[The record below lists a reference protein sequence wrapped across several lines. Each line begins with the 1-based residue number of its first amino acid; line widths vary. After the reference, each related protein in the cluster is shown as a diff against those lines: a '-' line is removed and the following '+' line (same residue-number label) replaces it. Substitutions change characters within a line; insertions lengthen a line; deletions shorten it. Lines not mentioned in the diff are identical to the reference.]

1 MSYFIR
7 KFQLIQRDE
16 IFTQNYRRRRI
27 STQEVY
33 QIAPRN
39 MGNYVNTVSPFSV
52 PVNNHH
58 GLLSQLKGL
67 ANYPEFDQVEET
79 ELNKVIQSIPVSKE
93 ENTNEIIESNS
104 HKIYS
109 GENSS
114 KGSTGHKIQGGDDA
128 EEQSDESDNEDDAT
142 LSNFIELEKFL
153 PQSFKDQLTTVV
165 VKDFPNL
172 KLALIEKV
180 FNNLLTPCPV
190 NSTFDWSLIN
200 IEHIDHKVV
209 FIRFH
214 HVNTTV
220 WFYKNIRELLQDSIQ
235 GINITFDSNLESDI
249 ANMKEFDSEAGS
261 IQRESLQ
268 ADLQK
273 ILLNNKNY
281 ENVSKIRGMED
292 LDQAM
297 QYYSSYKVD
306 PSELID
312 VPKDMQDKIVDEIV
326 KFRSKV
332 LSIERERRKQEIER
346 ERILAKNRLQRIF
359 EGTKEAG
366 DDMVVDD
373 VEAEQVMQDNKHE
386 ITEYEN
392 LTEEEYIRLV
402 EQKEKEAIENAYNE
416 KVKMFTSKELNER
429 NRLKEELHA
438 LREYETSLIEKKAAF
453 IGELKSF
460 QDYKLD
466 NLDQY
471 NNLDRHKI
479 KLYYTEYSEYL
490 RLRAQEKAEEE
501 SHDKRDIEEEALELL
516 ASNNAQHFLSS
527 FKTELKPSRDA
538 EQDTT
543 MDVVVSS
550 LDKSVLDKVKTK
562 IGDLIEEYLGVK
574 EDVLIEY
581 VYDFVI
587 TNNLTKQNELV
598 EELSE
603 TLDEDSVTVV
613 SKLYEYIAELSKFN

>member
-1 MSYFIR
+1 M
-7 KFQLIQRDE
+7 
-16 IFTQNYRRRRI
+16 
-27 STQEVY
+27 
-33 QIAPRN
+33 APRN

-52 PVNNHH
+52 PSNNHH
-58 GLLSQLKGL
+58 GLLSQLKCL
-67 ANYPEFDQVEET
+67 ANYPEFDQVDEK

-93 ENTNEIIESNS
+93 ENTDQIIESNS
-104 HKIYS
+104 YKIYS

-114 KGSTGHKIQGGDDA
+114 RRSTGHKIQGNHNA
-128 EEQSDESDNEDDAT
+128 EEQSDETDNEDDAK

-165 VKDFPNL
+165 VKNFPNL
-172 KLALIEKV
+172 RLALIEKV
-180 FNNLLTPCPV
+180 FKNLLTSCPV
-190 NSTFDWSLIN
+190 NSSFDWSLIN

-220 WFYKNIRELLQDSIQ
+220 WFYKNIREHLQESIQ

-249 ANMKEFDSEAGS
+249 ANMKEFDSGAGS

-268 ADLQK
+268 VDLQK
-273 ILLNNKNY
+273 ILLNNRNY

-366 DDMVVDD
+366 DEMIIDD
-373 VEAEQVMQDNKHE
+373 IEAVQAIQDDKQE
-386 ITEYEN
+386 ISEYEN
-392 LTEEEYIRLV
+392 LTEEEYISLI
-402 EQKEKEAIENAYNE
+402 EQKEKEALENTYNE
-416 KVKMFTSKELNER
+416 KVEIFSSKELNER
-429 NRLKEELHA
+429 NRLREEHQA

-466 NLDQY
+466 DLDQY

-501 SHDKRDIEEEALELL
+501 NRDKKDIDEEALELS
-516 ASNNAQHFLSS
+516 ASNNAQNFLSS
-527 FKTELKPSRDA
+527 FKTELKPSRDV
-538 EQDTT
+538 EQNTT
-543 MDVVVSS
+543 TDVIVSS
-550 LDKSVLDKVKTK
+550 LDKATLDKVKTK

-613 SKLYEYIAELSKFN
+613 SKLYDYIAELSKFD

>member
-1 MSYFIR
+1 
-7 KFQLIQRDE
+7 
-16 IFTQNYRRRRI
+16 
-27 STQEVY
+27 
-33 QIAPRN
+33 
-39 MGNYVNTVSPFSV
+39 MGNYVDTVSPFSV
-52 PVNNHH
+52 QVNNNP
-58 GLLSQLKGL
+58 GLLSQLKCL
-67 ANYPEFDQVEET
+67 ADYPEYDQIDET
-79 ELNKVIQSIPVSKE
+79 ELNKVVQSIPVFKE
-93 ENTNEIIESNS
+93 ENASEIVESNNC
-104 HKIYS
+104 KIYS
-109 GENSS
+109 GENSGKS
-114 KGSTGHKIQGGDDA
+114 STGHRIQGRHNA
-128 EEQSDESDNEDDAT
+128 EEQSDESDKEDDVT
-142 LSNFIELEKFL
+142 LSNFIELEKLL
-153 PQSFKDQLTTVV
+153 PKSFKDQLTTVII
-165 VKDFPNL
+165 KNFPNL

-180 FNNLLTPCPV
+180 FKNLLTPCPV
-190 NSTFDWSLIN
+190 NDSFDWSLIN

-209 FIRFH
+209 FIKFH

-220 WFYKNIRELLQDSIQ
+220 WFYKNISELLQDSIQ
-235 GINITFDSNLESDI
+235 GIDITFDSNFESDI
-249 ANMKEFDSEAGS
+249 ANMKEFDSDAGS
-261 IQRESLQ
+261 IQKDSLK

-273 ILLNNKNY
+273 ILLNHKNF

-312 VPKDMQDKIVDEIV
+312 VPKDMRDKIVDEIV

-366 DDMVVDD
+366 DDMIVDD
-373 VEAEQVMQDNKHE
+373 VEAEQVIQDNTKE
-386 ITEYEN
+386 VSEYEN
-392 LTEEEYIRLV
+392 LAEEEYIRLV

-416 KVKMFTSKELNER
+416 KVKVFTSKELKER
-429 NRLKEELHA
+429 SSLSGELQT
-438 LREYETSLIEKKAAF
+438 LREYETSLLAKKAAF
-453 IGELKSF
+453 IGELKLF
-460 QDYKLD
+460 QDYNLD
-466 NLDQY
+466 KLDQY
-471 NNLDRHKI
+471 NSLDRHKI
-479 KLYYTEYSEYL
+479 RLYYTEYSEYL
-490 RLRAQEKAEEE
+490 TLRAQEKAEEE
-501 SHDKRDIEEEALELL
+501 NHDKRDMEEEALELL
-516 ASNNAQHFLSS
+516 ASDNAQHFLSS
-527 FKTELKPSRDA
+527 FRTETKPTRDI

-550 LDKSVLDKVKTK
+550 LDEAALEKVRIK

-581 VYDFVI
+581 VYEFLV

-613 SKLYEYIAELSKFN
+613 SKLYEYIAELSKLN